1 MLSVVGGP
9 SEIDD
14 IVCMSVGMMV
24 AQAVAMLQQEEVQ
37 CSEVKCSAV
46 MGSVDV
52 VAMWRWG

>member
-9 SEIDD
+9 SGIED
-14 IVCMSVGMMV
+14 IVCMSVGIMV

-37 CSEVKCSAV
+37 CSEVKCSD
-46 MGSVDV
+46 GECNV

>member
-9 SEIDD
+9 SEIED
-14 IVCMSVGMMV
+14 IVCMSVGIMV

-46 MGSVDV
+46 REV
-52 VAMWRWG
+52 